1 MAEALD
7 IAVIGMSG
15 VYAGSRDVRAY
26 WQNILD
32 RRYCVS
38 EAPEG
43 WSRGVLDRDQRAA
56 NRVYTAQGG
65 WLHDL
70 AEFDPREFGVMPN
83 TVDGREPDHFLALKQ
98 SRDALRDSGY
108 LDKPFNHERAGI
120 ILGRGNN
127 TNRGAANLL
136 AHGNEIDQ
144 MVDIVAKVRPDFS
157 ETELTAL
164 REGLRAQLPPFN
176 PEMLPGLIP
185 NITTGIIANRLDLMG
200 PNCIVDAACAS
211 SLVALEQA
219 CRELQLGRC
228 DLMLSGG
235 VHAQTP
241 PHSYMIFSQIN
252 ALSRERI
259 RPFDAAGTGT
269 LLGEGCGVV
278 VLKRLADAERDG
290 DRIYAVIKGIGV
302 ASDGRA
308 KGLFAPRMEGQVV
321 AMRRAYESSGIDP
334 MTVSLIEAH
343 ATGIPLGDRTE
354 VQSLT
359 EIFGPRR
366 GLPTIAL
373 GSVKSQISHAIP
385 ASGAA
390 SLIKTTL
397 ALHHKVLPPML
408 IGDPAP
414 HLALDKTPFYLN
426 AIARPWVHDPRQPR
440 RAGANAF
447 GFGGIN
453 AHVLLEEYRP
463 AGRPVQVAVL
473 HAPSDG
479 ELVMLA
485 AADRSALL
493 SAVDALAARLS
504 QAPTPLLASI
514 AAACAESAHGQYR
527 LAIIAT
533 DLDDLRKKLGQARDK
548 LTAADA
554 QPFKTRGGLHYG
566 VGPRPGKL
574 CFLFPGE
581 GAQYPGM
588 LNDVCV
594 QFPAARAWFDFLEE
608 TVVPGERDS
617 RAPIVFAPPTTLTVD
632 ERAALDQRLFDM
644 DVASETV
651 FAASMALFDVL
662 TGLGLKADAM
672 LGHSTGEN
680 TALTASR
687 VRRFDDRREIA
698 DTVRDLNRIYRELDA
713 RGEIAEGALLT
724 LGALD
729 AAQREALLA
738 HEGDELV
745 VAMDN
750 CPNQLVV
757 FGARDAIDRLK
768 KTLSAEGAICA
779 ELPFGRAYHT
789 ALFKPIADAYRRYF
803 ESIDFGPGIATLY
816 SARSAAPFPDE
827 ASAIRETVAQQWEN
841 RVRFTDTIERLY
853 ADGVRVFVEVGP
865 SSNLT
870 GFVSDILRDRGD
882 TVVVGTDSRR
892 KSGLAALR
900 SALAQL
906 FAAGVEFPPTALF
919 AHRDIPPLAEASAT
933 AAVVPPRLNLMMPRL
948 SWPQDL
954 PVPPLPLAA
963 ATTPAATPDAAAPAM
978 ASPPTV
984 TADPRQA
991 ALQTHFSLMRDFLDS
1006 QARVLGLVSG
1016 TAAAVPPA
1024 PAQAAAPSM
1033 TDGVTRFPLLTGA
1046 RVTVEGPRMTFE
1058 HTLTLQQ
1065 DAFLQDHTI
1074 GGQPSAHD
1082 PGLLPIPVVPF
1093 TFSMELLAEAAQRQ
1107 LDRSDLQVVGLDQVR
1122 GSRWLSLDQGELAL
1136 RIVIEPRPA
1145 EGQELRAFGRIFA
1158 LGIGGPPGGLAVF
1171 EGLVR
1176 MAVNYSLP
1184 PPPRAWSAPDA
1195 HPARNNPDGELYSH
1209 GMFHGPRLQGVK
1221 HIRRWGEDAIEA
1233 DLEALPTH
1241 DYFDHCRSPRFEID
1255 AAMLDAAGQLAG
1267 YWLTEKHTWGFN
1279 CFPFRLARFDVFAPP
1294 PAAGTRVL
1302 CRMTLRMTGDNVLE
1316 ASMDMI
1322 GPDGALIMRADH
1334 WEDRKFSVPQRLY
1347 DYRLE
1352 PQTRMMSRPWL
1363 REMPSTSRHLLRQME
1378 PFAQDFLDEGGGIWR
1393 RMLAHMVL
1401 GHAERR
1407 TFYALPGNSGRREEW
1422 LMGRIAAKEALR
1434 EWLKT
1439 EHGHDVASA
1448 DLELLAS
1455 GDGRP
1460 LASCSALPDVPM
1472 PTVSISHSRR
1482 WAVAALSPPGQ
1493 PCGLDYQRLDHVD
1506 PDLLA
1511 AGSLTDLER
1520 ALLRPWQGQPL
1531 LAQITVALWSSKE
1544 AAAKSHG
1551 EGLGGRPVDWR
1562 VVRLSEGPR
1571 PAQATVEHD
1580 GWQYAVDLQYPGET
1594 EVVALCTHR
1603 SVMPTSLPA

>member
-7 IAVIGMSG
+7 IAIIGMSG
-15 VYAGSRDVRAY
+15 VYAGSRDVPAY

-38 EAPEG
+38 EAPEA
-43 WSRGVLDRDQRAA
+43 WSRGVLDREGRAP

-83 TVDGREPDHFLALKQ
+83 TVDGREPDHFLALKK

-108 LDKPFNHERAGI
+108 LDKPFDHERAGV

-127 TNRGAANLL
+127 TNRGAANLI

-144 MVDIVAKVRPDFS
+144 MVDLVAKVRPDLS
-157 ETELTAL
+157 DTELDAL

-185 NITTGIIANRLDLMG
+185 NVTTGVIANRLDLMG

-308 KGLFAPRMEGQVV
+308 KGLFAPRSEGQVV
-321 AMRRAYESSGIDP
+321 AMRRAYEASGIDP
-334 MTVSLIEAH
+334 ATVSLIEAH

-354 VQSLT
+354 IQSLT
-359 EIFGPRR
+359 AIFGERQ
-366 GLPTIAL
+366 GTLPHIAL

-390 SLIKTTL
+390 SLIKVTL
-397 ALHHKVLPPML
+397 ALHQKVLPPML
-408 IGDPAP
+408 IDAPAP
-414 HLALDKTPFYLN
+414 HLKLERTPFYLN
-426 AIARPWVHDPRQPR
+426 SEARPWVHDPRKPR

-453 AHVLLEEYRP
+453 AHVLLEEHRP
-463 AGRPVQVAVL
+463 QNRPVQVPVL

-485 AADRSALL
+485 AADRA
-493 SAVDALAARLS
+493 ALAARVAQLQQRLQLTPRPQLS
-504 QAPTPLLASI
+504 SVAQH
-514 AAACAESAHGQYR
+514 CATTAEGPHR
-527 LAIIAT
+527 LAIIAS
-533 DLDDLRKKLGQARDK
+533 DLDDLQKKLGQAHDK
-548 LTAADA
+548 LAKEDA
-554 QPFKTRGGLHYG
+554 RPFKTRNGLHYG
-566 VGPRPGKL
+566 HGTAPGKL

-581 GAQYPGM
+581 GAQYAGM
-588 LNDVCV
+588 LRDLCV
-594 QFPAARAWFDFLEE
+594 QFPAAREWFDFLEE

-617 RAPIVFAPPTTLTVD
+617 RAPIVFAPPTAID
-632 ERAALDQRLFDM
+632 EATRSATEQRLFDM
-644 DVASETV
+644 DIASETV

-662 TGLGLKADAM
+662 TGLGLRADAM

-687 VRRFDDRREIA
+687 VRRFSDRREIA

-724 LGALD
+724 IGALKPD
-729 AAQREALLA
+729 RREALLA
-738 HEGDELV
+738 QTGSDIV

-750 CPNQLVV
+750 CPNQLVI
-757 FGARDAIDRLK
+757 FGSREAVSAVREREA
-768 KTLSAEGAICA
+768 AEGAICA

-789 ALFKPIADAYRRYF
+789 ALFKPIADAYREYF
-803 ESIDFGPGIATLY
+803 AGIDFGEGIATLY
-816 SARSAAPFPDE
+816 SARSAAPFSHD
-827 ASAIRETVAQQWEN
+827 AADIRELVAQQWES
-841 RVRFTDTIERLY
+841 RVRFTDTIERLHR
-853 ADGVRVFVEVGP
+853 DGYRVFVEVGP

-870 GFVSDILRDRGD
+870 GFVSDILRGTDD
-882 TVVVGTDSRR
+882 VVVVGTDSRR
-892 KSGLAALR
+892 KTGLAALR

-906 FAAGVEFPPTALF
+906 FAAGVPFPPAGLF
-919 AHRDIPPLAEASAT
+919 AHRDIAPMAEPAAAT
-933 AAVVPPRLNLMMPRL
+933 PVPRLNLMMPRL
-948 SWPQDL
+948 KWPDDL
-954 PVPPLPLAA
+954 PVPPLPIE
-963 ATTPAATPDAAAPAM
+963 AAPAPSSGPVAT
-978 ASPPTV
+978 ASPNAP
-984 TADPRQA
+984 ADPRQL
-991 ALQTHFSLMRDFLDS
+991 ALQTHFALMRDFLDS
-1006 QARVLGLVSG
+1006 QARVMGL
-1016 TAAAVPPA
+1016 A
-1024 PAQAAAPSM
+1024 AAAPAASPPPAVSPAE
-1033 TDGVTRFPLLTGA
+1033 TVRFPLLQRATQ
-1046 RVTVEGPRMTFE
+1046 
-1058 HTLTLQQ
+1058 QQ
-1065 DAFLQDHTI
+1065 DGQRIVFEQRLQLDEEIFLQDHTI
-1074 GGQPSAHD
+1074 GGAPSAHD
-1082 PGLLPIPVVPF
+1082 PSLLPIPVVPF
-1093 TFSMELLAEAAQRQ
+1093 TFSMELLSEAAQRVTG
-1107 LDRSDLQVVGLDQVR
+1107 RSDLRVVGLDQVR
-1122 GSRWLSLDQGELAL
+1122 GSRWLSLDEGELHL
-1136 RIVIEPRPA
+1136 RVVMEPRP
-1145 EGQELRAFGRIFA
+1145 GSDGTLQVFGRIFA

-1176 MAVNYSLP
+1176 LAPHYETP
-1184 PPPRAWSAPDA
+1184 PAARPWSAPDA
-1195 HPARNNPDGELYSH
+1195 HAACNNPDGELYAH
-1209 GMFHGPRLQGVK
+1209 GMFHGPRLQGVQ
-1221 HIRRWGEDAIEA
+1221 HIRRWGENAIEA
-1233 DLEALPTH
+1233 DLVAIPTQ
-1241 DYFDHCRSPRFEID
+1241 DYFRSIRMPSFELD

-1279 CFPFRLARFDVFAPP
+1279 CFPFRLARFHVYAPP
-1294 PAAGTRVL
+1294 PPPGTKVL
-1302 CRMTLRMTGDNVLE
+1302 CRMTLQMTGEQLLE

-1322 GPDGALIMRADH
+1322 GPDGQVIMRADH

-1347 DYRLE
+1347 DYRLQ
-1352 PQTRMMSRPWL
+1352 PQRRTMSQPWL
-1363 REMPSTSRHLLRQME
+1363 RSLPSLKHHYLRLME
-1378 PFAQDFLDEGGGIWR
+1378 PFAHDFLDEGGGIWR

-1401 GHAERR
+1401 GHRERKV
-1407 TFYALPGNSGRREEW
+1407 FYSLPANSTRREEW

-1434 EWLKT
+1434 EWLKDV
-1439 EHGHDVASA
+1439 HNHDLASA
-1448 DLELLAS
+1448 DIELLADA
-1455 GDGRP
+1455 DGRP
-1460 LASCSALPDVPM
+1460 RASCARLPDLAL

-1482 WAVAALSPPGQ
+1482 WAAASLSMPGA

-1506 PDLLA
+1506 PDLLV
-1511 AGSLTDLER
+1511 AGALTDLER
-1520 ALLRPWQGQPL
+1520 ALLQPWKDQPTYS
-1531 LAQITVALWSSKE
+1531 QVTVALWSSKE

-1562 VVRLSEGPR
+1562 VVSLTDGPL
-1571 PAQATVEHD
+1571 PARAMVEHK
-1580 GWQYAVDLQYPGET
+1580 GWRYAIDLIYPSPG
-1594 EVVALCTHR
+1594 EVVAFCCER
-1603 SVMPTSLPA
+1603 SDVTLPQPA

>member
-1 MAEALD
+1 MAEPLD
-7 IAVIGMSG
+7 IAIIGMSG
-15 VYAGSRDVRAY
+15 VYAGSRDVPAY

-38 EAPEG
+38 EAPEA
-43 WSRGVLDRDQRAA
+43 WSRGVLDRDGRAP

-108 LDKPFNHERAGI
+108 LDKPFNHERAGV

-127 TNRGAANLL
+127 TNRGAANLI

-144 MVDIVAKVRPDFS
+144 MVDLVAKVRPDLS
-157 ETELTAL
+157 ETELDAL

-185 NITTGIIANRLDLMG
+185 NVTTGVIANRLDLMG

-308 KGLFAPRMEGQVV
+308 KGLFAPRSEGQVV
-321 AMRRAYESSGIDP
+321 AMRRAYEASGIDP
-334 MTVSLIEAH
+334 ATVSLIEAH

-354 VQSLT
+354 IQSLK
-359 EIFGPRR
+359 EIFGERQ
-366 GLPTIAL
+366 GALPHIAL

-390 SLIKTTL
+390 SLIKIAL
-397 ALHHKVLPPML
+397 ALQQKVLPPML
-408 IGDPAP
+408 IDAPAP
-414 HLALDKTPFYLN
+414 HLELEQTPFYLN
-426 AIARPWVHDPRQPR
+426 SEARPWVHDPRQPR

-463 AGRPVQVAVL
+463 GNRPVQVPVL

-485 AADRSALL
+485 AADRTALL
-493 SAVDALAARLS
+493 VRVAQLQHRLE
-504 QAPTPLLASI
+504 QTPRPPLSSVAQH
-514 AAACAESAHGQYR
+514 CANMAEGAHR
-527 LAIIAT
+527 LAIVASDI
-533 DLDDLRKKLGQARDK
+533 DDLQKKLGQAHDK
-548 LTAADA
+548 LAKDDA
-554 QPFKTRGGLHYG
+554 RPFKTRNGIHYG
-566 VGPRPGKL
+566 AGPAPGKL

-588 LNDVCV
+588 LRDLCV

-617 RAPIVFAPPTTLTVD
+617 RAPIVFAPPTTLDAST
-632 ERAALDQRLFDM
+632 RAALEQRLFDM
-644 DVASETV
+644 DIASETV

-687 VRRFDDRREIA
+687 VRRFTDRREIA

-713 RGEIAEGALLT
+713 RGEIVEGSLLTIGALKP
-724 LGALD
+724 D
-729 AAQREALLA
+729 RRQALLSQA
-738 HEGDELV
+738 GGDIV

-750 CPNQLVV
+750 CPNQLVI
-757 FGARDAIDRLK
+757 FGSREAVASVREREA
-768 KTLSAEGAICA
+768 AEGAICA

-789 ALFKPIADAYRRYF
+789 ALFKPIADAYREYF
-803 ESIDFGPGIATLY
+803 AGIEFGEGIATLY
-816 SARSAAPFPDE
+816 SARSAAPFSHD
-827 ASAIRETVAQQWEN
+827 AAGIRELVAQQWES
-841 RVRFTDTIERLY
+841 RVRFTETIERLY
-853 ADGVRVFVEVGP
+853 QDGYRVFVEVGP

-870 GFVSDILRDRGD
+870 GFVSDILRSADD
-882 TVVVGTDSRR
+882 VVVVGTDSRR
-892 KSGLAALR
+892 KAGLAALR
-900 SALAQL
+900 SALAQI
-906 FAAGVEFPPTALF
+906 FAAGVNFPPAALF
-919 AHRDIPPLAEASAT
+919 AHRDIPPMADSA
-933 AAVVPPRLNLMMPRL
+933 PLKPMPRLNLMMPRL
-948 SWPQDL
+948 SWPESL
-954 PVPPLPLAA
+954 PVPPLPM
-963 ATTPAATPDAAAPAM
+963 TPAAADGPLQAAPVAAPAASV
-978 ASPPTV
+978 ASPS
-984 TADPRQA
+984 DPRQL
-991 ALQTHFSLMRDFLDS
+991 ALQTHFALMRDFLDS
-1006 QARVLGLVSG
+1006 QARVMGLV
-1016 TAAAVPPA
+1016 AA
-1024 PAQAAAPSM
+1024 PAGSAVTAPGPAATTM
-1033 TDGVTRFPLLTGA
+1033 TSQGVRFPLLHGA
-1046 RVTVEGPRMTFE
+1046 EKKVDGTRVVFE
-1058 HTLTLQQ
+1058 KRLCLEQ

-1074 GGQPSAHD
+1074 GGAPSAHD
-1082 PGLLPIPVVPF
+1082 PTLLPIPVVPF
-1093 TFSMELLAEAAQRQ
+1093 TFSMELLAEAAQSM
-1107 LDRSDLQVVGLDQVR
+1107 LGRSDLRVVGLDQVR
-1122 GSRWLSLDQGELAL
+1122 GSRWLSLDQGELRL
-1136 RIVIEPRPA
+1136 RVVMEPRPGSDDA
-1145 EGQELRAFGRIFA
+1145 PQLFGRIFA

-1176 MAVNYSLP
+1176 LGRAYATP
-1184 PPPRAWSAPDA
+1184 PAARPWSSPDEHPP
-1195 HPARNNPDGELYSH
+1195 RNNPDGELYAH
-1209 GMFHGPRLQGVK
+1209 GMFHGPRLQGVR
-1221 HIRRWGEDAIEA
+1221 HIRRWGENAIEA
-1233 DLEALPTH
+1233 DLEAIPTH
-1241 DYFDHCRSPRFEID
+1241 DYFSRFSTPSFELD

-1279 CFPFRLARFDVFAPP
+1279 CFPFRLARFDLFAPP
-1294 PAAGTRVL
+1294 PAPGTRVL
-1302 CRMTLRMTGDNVLE
+1302 CRMTLRMTGEQLLE

-1322 GPDGALIMRADH
+1322 GPDGTLVMRADH

-1347 DYRLE
+1347 DYRLQ
-1352 PQTRMMSRPWL
+1352 PQTRTMSEPWL
-1363 REMPSTSRHLLRQME
+1363 RSQTGQDHHYARLME
-1378 PFAQDFLDEGGGIWR
+1378 PFAADFLDEGGGIWR

-1401 GHAERR
+1401 GHRERAA
-1407 TFYALPGNSGRREEW
+1407 FYSLPANSSRREEW

-1434 EWLKT
+1434 EWMKAT
-1439 EHGHDVASA
+1439 HGHELASA
-1448 DLELLAS
+1448 DFELIADER
-1455 GDGRP
+1455 GQPR
-1460 LASCSALPDVPM
+1460 ASCAPLPELAM

-1482 WAVAALSPPGQ
+1482 WAAASLSPPGE

-1511 AGSLTDLER
+1511 AGALTDLER
-1520 ALLRPWQGQPL
+1520 ALLQPWRSLPSY
-1531 LAQITVALWSSKE
+1531 AQVTVALWASKE

-1562 VVRLSEGPR
+1562 VVSLSGEPL
-1571 PAQATVEHD
+1571 PAHAAVEHR
-1580 GWQYAVDLQYPGET
+1580 GWRYLISLLYPGPG
-1594 EVVALCTHR
+1594 EVVAFCCERHNIA
-1603 SVMPTSLPA
+1603 LPQPA